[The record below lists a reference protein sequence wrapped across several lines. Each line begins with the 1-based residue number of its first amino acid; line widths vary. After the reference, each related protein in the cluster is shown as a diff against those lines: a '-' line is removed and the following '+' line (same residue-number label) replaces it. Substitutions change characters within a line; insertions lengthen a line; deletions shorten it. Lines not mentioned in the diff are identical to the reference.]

1 MIERIKK
8 LETNNQIK
16 TLRGGENGR
25 RPVISLN
32 IYTSMC

>member
-16 TLRGGENGR
+16 TKGKREWEMSSS
-25 RPVISLN
+25 I
-32 IYTSMC
+32 T